1 MNEYIDFDLY
11 KMKENENLSVLFSC
25 DPSKL
30 KMTLLL
36 KPDALNAEMKV
47 FLTKILESVSV
58 RLNEECNI
66 IVKNSKAGINFDEIF
81 KHGRTNLVLSFGID
95 NHYYNFQAQLKN
107 RIWNNFENFS
117 LLIFDDLQTISG
129 NQDLK
134 RKLWEQLKLIHK

>member
-11 KMKENENLSVLFSC
+11 KIKENENLSVLFSC
-25 DPSKL
+25 DLSNL
-30 KMTLLL
+30 KMTVLL
-36 KPDALNAEMKV
+36 KPDGLHAEMKV
-47 FLTKILESVSV
+47 FLTKILESVSI

-81 KHGRTNLVLSFGID
+81 QHGFTTLVLSFGID
-95 NHYYNFQAQLKN
+95 NHYYNIQAHLKN

-134 RKLWEQLKLIHK
+134 RKLWEQLKLINK